1 MKSVMSNKVSKET
14 SDKYS
19 EMCSDIAEVFK
30 KYEKDFETKR
40 ECEYWLT
47 QALYSVSMKSRLFER
62 EEWSIN
68 LVLENTDENLREL

>member
-1 MKSVMSNKVSKET
+1 MKNVMSNKVSKET

-19 EMCSDIAEVFK
+19 EMCITEVFK

-47 QALYSVSMKSRLFER
+47 QSLYSVSMKSRLFER
-62 EEWSIN
+62 EE
-68 LVLENTDENLREL
+68 

>member
-1 MKSVMSNKVSKET
+1 MKNVMSNKVSKET
-14 SDKYS
+14 SDKYY

-47 QALYSVSMKSRLFER
+47 QALYSISMRSRVFER
-62 EEWSIN
+62 EE
-68 LVLENTDENLREL
+68 

>member
-1 MKSVMSNKVSKET
+1 MKNVMSNKVSKET

-19 EMCSDIAEVFK
+19 EMCSAISEVFK

-47 QALYSVSMKSRLFER
+47 QALHSVSMNSRLFER
-62 EEWSIN
+62 EE
-68 LVLENTDENLREL
+68 

>member
-1 MKSVMSNKVSKET
+1 MKNVMSNKVSKET

-19 EMCSDIAEVFK
+19 EMCSDIAELFK

-62 EEWSIN
+62 KEWSIN
-68 LVLENTDENLREL
+68 LGIGEYKWRY

>member
-1 MKSVMSNKVSKET
+1 MSNKVSKET

-19 EMCSDIAEVFK
+19 EMCSDIAELFK

-47 QALYSVSMKSRLFER
+47 QALYSVSMRSRVFER
-62 EEWSIN
+62 EE
-68 LVLENTDENLREL
+68 

>member
-1 MKSVMSNKVSKET
+1 MKNVMSNKVSKET

-47 QALYSVSMKSRLFER
+47 QALYSVSMRSRVFDKTAQEYSLEER
-62 EEWSIN
+62 
-68 LVLENTDENLREL
+68 

>member
-1 MKSVMSNKVSKET
+1 MKNVMSNKVSKET

-47 QALYSVSMKSRLFER
+47 QALHSVSMKSRLFER
-62 EEWSIN
+62 EE
-68 LVLENTDENLREL
+68 

>member
-1 MKSVMSNKVSKET
+1 MKNVMSNKVSKYT

-19 EMCSDIAEVFK
+19 EMCSDITEVFK

-47 QALYSVSMKSRLFER
+47 QALYSISMRSRVFER
-62 EEWSIN
+62 EE
-68 LVLENTDENLREL
+68 

>member
-1 MKSVMSNKVSKET
+1 MKNVMSNKVSKET

-19 EMCSDIAEVFK
+19 EMCSDITEVFK

-47 QALYSVSMKSRLFER
+47 QALCSVSMKSRLFER
-62 EEWSIN
+62 KEWSIN
-68 LVLENTDENLREL
+68 LGFGEYKWRY